1 MTAAPDVVL
10 VSSSDEKQRRLI
22 TNALRDRL
30 PVRTATGAETTVAS
44 LDDSIAVVAVDATT
58 VDLSAGAL
66 DTDDKRTFYQVLWLD
81 SAAETTVEQVDAV
94 LDRDASG
101 EAIRTTVERLQLRA
115 RYDWLLTTFY
125 ELAAV
130 GESTDTA
137 SDTARDREQEL
148 EAIKRELDRV
158 AAQLDDSDAFDIAL
172 DE

>member
-44 LDDSIAVVAVDATT
+44 LDASIAVVAVDATT

-81 SAAETTVEQVDAV
+81 SSAETTVEQVDTV

-101 EAIRTTVERLQLRA
+101 EAVRTAVERLQLRA

-125 ELAAV
+125 ELAAA
-130 GESTDTA
+130 EDSTAPA
-137 SDTARDREQEL
+137 SDTEHDREQEL